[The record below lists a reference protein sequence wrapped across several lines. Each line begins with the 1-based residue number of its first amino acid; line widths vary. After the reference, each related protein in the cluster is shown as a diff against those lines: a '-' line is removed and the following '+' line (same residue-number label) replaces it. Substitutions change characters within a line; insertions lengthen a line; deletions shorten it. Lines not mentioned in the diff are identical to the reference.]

1 MTLKE
6 KITKAGKKGA
16 QQTLGVASEFVKHNP
31 AQTGA
36 TLAGLG
42 VGTGAG
48 YLVGG
53 SIGVVA
59 FGGGIGIPIVA
70 ICAVGGVIAGN
81 RFGVERDKR
90 KIEERLQKRSE
101 LLQKLIKENDRKIIR
116 PIDTLAEH
124 RQEFVKALMTAKHTL
139 CVLSGWATSYVVD
152 KEFQH
157 LLTKCLKRG
166 VDVYIGYGYQISK
179 NSKPKKGFEKEAEK
193 NLKELNEWCALEETK
208 GRLVVRYFPNHS
220 KLLICDD
227 KYAINGS
234 FNWLS
239 NSGGSQNEERSWIV
253 YDKDFVET
261 ERDIV
266 ITSLTSILKTPRR
279 GLLTKVIP
287 FSDR

>member
-16 QQTLGVASEFVKHNP
+16 QQTLGVASKFVKHNP

-70 ICAVGGVIAGN
+70 ICAAGGVIAGN
-81 RFGVERDKR
+81 RFGVARDKR

-101 LLQKLIKENDRKIIR
+101 LLQKLIKENDRKKIQ
-116 PIDTLAEH
+116 PIDTIAEH
-124 RQEFVKALMTAKHTL
+124 RQEFIKALMTAKHTL

-157 LLTKCLKRG
+157 LLRECLIRG

-179 NSKPKKGFEKEAEK
+179 NSKPKKGFEKEAER
-193 NLKELNEWCALEETK
+193 NLKELNEWCALEKTK
-208 GRLVVRYFPNHS
+208 GILIVRYFPNHS

-227 KYAINGS
+227 RYAINGS

-253 YDKDFVET
+253 FDKDFVET

-266 ITSLTSILKTPRR
+266 INSLTSILKTSRR
-279 GLLTKVIP
+279 GLLTRVIP

>member
-6 KITKAGKKGA
+6 KITRAGVKGA
-16 QQTLGVASEFVKHNP
+16 RQTLGVASEFVKHNP
-31 AQTGA
+31 AQTGG

-59 FGGGIGIPIVA
+59 FGGGIGIPIVV
-70 ICAVGGVIAGN
+70 ICAAGGVIAGN
-81 RFGVERDKR
+81 RLGIARDKR
-90 KIEERLQKRSE
+90 MAEERLQERSE
-101 LLQKLIKENDRKIIR
+101 LLQKLVQENNRKKIK
-116 PIDTLAEH
+116 PIDSLAEH
-124 RQEFVKALMTAKHTL
+124 QQELSKALISAKHTI
-139 CVLSGWATSYVVD
+139 CILSGWATSYVVD
-152 KEFQH
+152 KEFQQ
-157 LLTKCLKRG
+157 LLRKCLSRG
-166 VDVYIGYGYQISK
+166 VDIYIGYGYQNSK
-179 NSKPKKGFEKEAEK
+179 KSKPKKGVEKEAEK
-193 NLKELNEWCALEETK
+193 NLTELNEWCALEKTK
-208 GRLVVRYFPNHS
+208 GRLIVRYFPNHS

-227 KYAINGS
+227 RYAVNGS

-239 NSGGSQNEERSWIV
+239 NVGEAQGEERSWIV

-266 ITSLTSILKTPRR
+266 VTSLTSILKTSRR